1 MLKAIPNLDG
11 YYASSDGRIWSS
23 KTERWMKPYI
33 DQKGYQRVHIGKVY
47 PVHRLIALAFIPNPD
62 NLETVDHV
70 NEIKTDNRPE
80 NLRWMT
86 RGENKSRSWSKQVIC
101 NETGVTFKS
110 LEECAN
116 IMGLSKSKI
125 CLVCKGERKHTGGY
139 TFSYLRKDEFT

>member
-23 KTERWMKPYI
+23 LNNCWRKPSKTY
-33 DQKGYQRVHIGKVY
+33 KGYYILKIKGKVY
-47 PVHRLIALAFIPNPD
+47 GVHRLIALAFIPNPD

-86 RGENKSRSWSKQVIC
+86 REENNSRSKSKRVIC
-101 NETGVTFKS
+101 NETGEVFKS
-110 LEECAN
+110 ISDCSVSLGIPTGN
-116 IMGLSKSKI
+116 ICK
-125 CLVCKGERKHTGGY
+125 VCTGKRSTAGGY
-139 TFSYLRKDEFT
+139 TFKYI